1 MAIFGSSNLSDS
13 GDLLIFNKVSHKTLL
28 MFEKELG
35 RDRMTY
41 LVEESLPP
49 DAATAAH
56 LESTKAD
63 GILFQAGGSDP
74 IALRSAIMER
84 INEGRRVV
92 FLPGPVAHVKG
103 SISHIPPRVIKA
115 LEALHISPVPV
126 CTGFY
131 TSSVLDAEADT
142 DAQADIQV
150 HILPKL
156 APGAEMAARL
166 TSAWL
171 ECSAQAY
178 ATLPQLHGSLS
189 ALLFRSLKL
198 HSDCRV
204 IDGIDDTTLTYGQ
217 LLAISVAF
225 AKRLKKITTNRRVG
239 IILPPGKGA
248 AIANLG
254 CLFAGKTPV
263 NFNYSA
269 SEGAFASSVKQ
280 SGVDWFITADTFMRK
295 LQNFPWPPQ
304 RDLILMEREI
314 PLLKGSAKRWGVA
327 IKFLTAGFM
336 IKKLGLDAPTGADE
350 AVLMFT
356 SGTTG
361 RSKGV
366 MLSQKNL
373 FSAMPAFLN
382 PFDDVKKYTGWN
394 TDEFSSLSALPM
406 FHISA
411 MTSLVSWSITG
422 HSINLCNNLKYFYR
436 DLGAMHSEVMAV
448 VPVLLKSIYS
458 DVMKG
463 RRDRLNG
470 LCVLT
475 CGAAMFDP
483 KILSDMMEKGFFV
496 AQMYGL
502 TETCGD
508 GIINYE
514 QDEKHIRSAGKPDDH
529 CEYKIAEDGELCIR
543 GGCVMLGYYKDPEG
557 TAEVVDAE
565 GWFHTGDLARVD
577 EDGFYYITGRKK
589 NIIILDNGENVSP
602 EELENLLSKCEA
614 VKECIVREK
623 GKKICAVIYCGE
635 ADQQTVRDFITETNR
650 TLPLYK
656 RMSAVEFSTEPLPRT
671 GTGKLLRK

>member
-217 LLAISVAF
+217 LLAISC
-225 AKRLKKITTNRRVG
+225 LLYTSD
-239 IILPPGKGA
+239 A
-248 AIANLG
+248 A
-254 CLFAGKTPV
+254 
-263 NFNYSA
+263 
-269 SEGAFASSVKQ
+269 
-280 SGVDWFITADTFMRK
+280 
-295 LQNFPWPPQ
+295 
-304 RDLILMEREI
+304 
-314 PLLKGSAKRWGVA
+314 
-327 IKFLTAGFM
+327 
-336 IKKLGLDAPTGADE
+336 
-350 AVLMFT
+350 
-356 SGTTG
+356 
-361 RSKGV
+361 
-366 MLSQKNL
+366 
-373 FSAMPAFLN
+373 
-382 PFDDVKKYTGWN
+382 DD
-394 TDEFSSLSALPM
+394 
-406 FHISA
+406 
-411 MTSLVSWSITG
+411 
-422 HSINLCNNLKYFYR
+422 
-436 DLGAMHSEVMAV
+436 
-448 VPVLLKSIYS
+448 
-458 DVMKG
+458 
-463 RRDRLNG
+463 
-470 LCVLT
+470 
-475 CGAAMFDP
+475 
-483 KILSDMMEKGFFV
+483 
-496 AQMYGL
+496 
-502 TETCGD
+502 
-508 GIINYE
+508 
-514 QDEKHIRSAGKPDDH
+514 
-529 CEYKIAEDGELCIR
+529 
-543 GGCVMLGYYKDPEG
+543 
-557 TAEVVDAE
+557 
-565 GWFHTGDLARVD
+565 
-577 EDGFYYITGRKK
+577 
-589 NIIILDNGENVSP
+589 
-602 EELENLLSKCEA
+602 
-614 VKECIVREK
+614 
-623 GKKICAVIYCGE
+623 
-635 ADQQTVRDFITETNR
+635 
-650 TLPLYK
+650 
-656 RMSAVEFSTEPLPRT
+656 
-671 GTGKLLRK
+671 

>member
-13 GDLLIFNKVSHKTLL
+13 GDLLIFNKVSYKTLL

-41 LVEESLPP
+41 LVEEGLPP
-49 DAATAAH
+49 DTATASH

-74 IALRSAIMER
+74 VALRSAIMER

-92 FLPGPVAHVKG
+92 FLPGPVSHVKG
-103 SISHIPPRVIKA
+103 SISQIPPRVIKA

-126 CTGFY
+126 YAGFY
-131 TSSVLDAEADT
+131 TNSVLDAEADT
-142 DAQADIQV
+142 DAQADIQI

-225 AKRLKKITTNRRVG
+225 AKRLKKITSNRRVG

-314 PLLKGSAKRWGVA
+314 PLL
-327 IKFLTAGFM
+327 
-336 IKKLGLDAPTGADE
+336 
-350 AVLMFT
+350 
-356 SGTTG
+356 
-361 RSKGV
+361 
-366 MLSQKNL
+366 
-373 FSAMPAFLN
+373 
-382 PFDDVKKYTGWN
+382 
-394 TDEFSSLSALPM
+394 
-406 FHISA
+406 
-411 MTSLVSWSITG
+411 
-422 HSINLCNNLKYFYR
+422 
-436 DLGAMHSEVMAV
+436 
-448 VPVLLKSIYS
+448 
-458 DVMKG
+458 
-463 RRDRLNG
+463 
-470 LCVLT
+470 
-475 CGAAMFDP
+475 
-483 KILSDMMEKGFFV
+483 
-496 AQMYGL
+496 
-502 TETCGD
+502 
-508 GIINYE
+508 
-514 QDEKHIRSAGKPDDH
+514 
-529 CEYKIAEDGELCIR
+529 
-543 GGCVMLGYYKDPEG
+543 
-557 TAEVVDAE
+557 
-565 GWFHTGDLARVD
+565 
-577 EDGFYYITGRKK
+577 
-589 NIIILDNGENVSP
+589 
-602 EELENLLSKCEA
+602 
-614 VKECIVREK
+614 
-623 GKKICAVIYCGE
+623 
-635 ADQQTVRDFITETNR
+635 
-650 TLPLYK
+650 
-656 RMSAVEFSTEPLPRT
+656 
-671 GTGKLLRK
+671 